1 MNNDIKEAENHLNE
15 IVQKNEDAIKGYKKA
30 AENAK
35 EVGLQNYFKN
45 KARERRNFL
54 NELKAATP
62 VLDLD
67 KGMDG
72 SAKGAMHRAW
82 MDMKAFFS
90 GDNDESMLEEA
101 IRGDKAAVEKY
112 NEVLADTHLP
122 INSANVIRKQRDW
135 IVQDL
140 EANKK
145 LEDVM

>member
-1 MNNDIKEAENHLNE
+1 MNNDIKEIENNLND

-35 EVGLQNYFKN
+35 ETGLQNYFQN

-62 VLDLD
+62 ALDIGND
-67 KGMDG
+67 MDG
-72 SAKGAMHRAW
+72 SAKGAMHRTW
-82 MDMKAFFS
+82 MDIKAFFS
-90 GDNDESMLEEA
+90 SENDESMLEEA
-101 IRGDKAAVEKY
+101 IRGDKAAVEEY

-122 INSANVIRKQRDW
+122 INSASVIRKQRDW
-135 IVQDL
+135 IVQDM

-145 LEDVM
+145 LEDVI